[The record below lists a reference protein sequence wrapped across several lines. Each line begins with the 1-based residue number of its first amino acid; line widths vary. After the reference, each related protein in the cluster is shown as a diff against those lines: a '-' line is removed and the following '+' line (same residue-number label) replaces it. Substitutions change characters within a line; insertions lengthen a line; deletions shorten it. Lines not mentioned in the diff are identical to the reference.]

1 MTAFHPVTEN
11 VVDHVNIKLPL
22 TNDTQP
28 LSKNVEISYSSLN
41 LSKGSIALL
50 KLLKAMFSVLA

>member
-1 MTAFHPVTEN
+1 MTAIHPVTEN
-11 VVDHVNIKLPL
+11 VFDNVNIKLPL
-22 TNDTQP
+22 TQP

>member
-22 TNDTQP
+22 TNDTQH
-28 LSKNVEISYSSLN
+28 LSKNVEISYSSMN
-41 LSKGSIALL
+41 LSKGPIALL